1 MPVPYN
7 GSKPA
12 VGRPGGPGEAP
23 VHVLRH
29 LLGGGVAQGGGEMPT
44 GLF

>member
-1 MPVPYN
+1 MPVLHN

-12 VGRPGGPGEAP
+12 VGRLGGPGEAP

-29 LLGGGVAQGGGEMPT
+29 LLGGRVAQGGGEMPT
-44 GLF
+44 GRF